1 MSIQTTIAASVDTL
15 PPSLARIARAVA
27 DNPTQ
32 VIESTITELAASC
45 DTSVASV
52 VRFCR
57 VIGVSGYAA
66 LRRTLAAE
74 LGRESVNFGTN
85 SGFGAEIAAD
95 DSLRDAARKLA
106 ALERLA
112 IEETVER
119 LDYDALGAAAEAIE
133 GSGRILLFGI
143 GASRLAAADLGH
155 KLLRIGHN
163 AIALDDAHEASAAA
177 ALRTSPTVAIG
188 FSNSGTTPEAVLF
201 LQAARDTGATTI
213 GITGAGASPLARASD
228 HLLLTHA
235 RESRFR
241 AGAMVSRIAQL
252 ALVDCLFIGAAQLR
266 RDVAVDA
273 LERSAAA
280 TRALRGE

>member
-15 PPSLARIARAVA
+15 PPSLARIARVVA
-27 DNPTQ
+27 DDPTQ
-32 VIESTITELAASC
+32 VIESTITELALTCS
-45 DTSVASV
+45 TSVASI

-57 VIGVSGYAA
+57 AIGVSGYAA
-66 LRRTLAAE
+66 LRRALAAE
-74 LGRESVNFGTN
+74 LGRESVQLGTN

-95 DSLRDAARKLA
+95 DSLRTAAAKLA

-119 LDYDALGAAAEAIE
+119 LDYDALAAAASAID
-133 GSGRILLFGI
+133 SAGRILLFGI
-143 GASRLAAADLGH
+143 GASRLAASDLGH

-177 ALRTSPTVAIG
+177 ALHTAPTVAIG
-188 FSNSGTTPEAVLF
+188 FSNSGTTPESVRF
-201 LQAARDTGATTI
+201 LQSARSTGATTI
-213 GITGAGASPLARASD
+213 GISGSISSPLIRASD
-228 HLLLTHA
+228 HALITHA

-266 RDVAVDA
+266 RDIAVDA
-273 LERSAAA
+273 LKRSAAA
-280 TRALRGE
+280 TLALRGD

>member
-15 PPSLARIARAVA
+15 PPSLARIARVVA

-32 VIESTITELAASC
+32 VIDSTITELAASC
-45 DTSVASV
+45 DTSVASI

-66 LRRTLAAE
+66 LRRGLAAE
-74 LGRESVNFGTN
+74 LGRESVQLGTG

-95 DSLRDAARKLA
+95 DTLREAALKLA

-112 IEETVER
+112 VEETVER
-119 LDYDALGAAAEAIE
+119 LDYTALAASADAIE
-133 GSGRILLFGI
+133 VSARVLLFGI
-143 GASRLAAADLGH
+143 GASRLAATDLGH

-163 AIALDDAHEASAAA
+163 AIALEDAHEASAAA
-177 ALRTSPTVAIG
+177 ALRIEPTVAIG
-188 FSNSGTTPEAVLF
+188 FSNSGTTPEAVRF
-201 LQAARDTGATTI
+201 LQTARDSGAITI
-213 GITGAGASPLARASD
+213 GITGSASSPLARASD
-228 HLLLTHA
+228 HALITHA

-266 RDVAVDA
+266 RDLAVEA

-280 TRALRGE
+280 TRALRGD

>member
-27 DNPTQ
+27 DTPSQ
-32 VIESTITELAASC
+32 VIDSTITELAASC
-45 DTSVASV
+45 ETSVASV

-57 VIGVSGYAA
+57 AIGVAGYAE
-66 LRRTLAAE
+66 LRRALAAE
-74 LGRESVNFGTN
+74 LGRESVNFGAH

-95 DSLRDAARKLA
+95 DSPRDAAGKLA

-119 LDYDALGAAAEAIE
+119 LDFDALAASAEAIE
-133 GSGRILLFGI
+133 AAGRILLFGI
-143 GASRLAAADLGH
+143 GASRLAASDLGH

-163 AIALDDAHEASAAA
+163 AIALDDAHEAAAA
-177 ALRTSPTVAIG
+177 ASLHVAPTVAIG
-188 FSNSGTTPEAVLF
+188 FSHSGTTPEAVHF
-201 LQAARDTGATTI
+201 LRAARESGATTV
-213 GITGAGASPLARASD
+213 GVTGASTSPLARAAD
-228 HLLLTHA
+228 HALLTHA

-252 ALVDCLFIGAAQLR
+252 AVVDCLFIGAAQLR
-266 RDVAVDA
+266 REVAVDA

>member
-15 PPSLARIARAVA
+15 PPSLARIARVVA
-27 DNPTQ
+27 DDPTK
-32 VIESTITELAASC
+32 VIESTITELAAAC
-45 DTSVASV
+45 DTSVASI

-57 VIGVSGYAA
+57 AIGVSGYAA
-66 LRRTLAAE
+66 LRRSLAAE
-74 LGRESVNFGTN
+74 LGRESVQLGTHT
-85 SGFGAEIAAD
+85 GFGAEIAAD
-95 DSLRDAARKLA
+95 DSLRTAAAKLA

-119 LDYDALGAAAEAIE
+119 LDYDALAAAASAID
-133 GSGRILLFGI
+133 GAGRILLFGI

-177 ALRTSPTVAIG
+177 ALHAAPTVAIG
-188 FSNSGTTPEAVLF
+188 FSNSGTTPESVRF
-201 LQAARDTGATTI
+201 LQSARATGATTI
-213 GITGAGASPLARASD
+213 GIAGTMSSPLIRASD
-228 HLLLTHA
+228 HALITHA

-252 ALVDCLFIGAAQLR
+252 ALVDCLFIAAAQLR
-266 RDVAVDA
+266 REVAVDA
-273 LERSAAA
+273 LARSAAA
-280 TRALRGE
+280 TLALRGD